1 MEVVMIRSWNQQH
14 TRRSRH
20 HRGGAATAA
29 FTLVELLVVIGII
42 ALLIGILLPA
52 LNKARESA
60 RQVKCLSNIRQI
72 SLAIVSFAGENN
84 GWMPGRAGG
93 GITPYNQGKPNPFT
107 LYPGQPADITTPGDW
122 IAWQRVND
130 PVGGAGNGADQNIT
144 YSVLAKYLN
153 IKKKVHTT
161 PAEANTIS
169 PQGDE
174 VFRCPSDNIE
184 SRPGTATD
192 KKYRY
197 SYTINDLF
205 ANTIQACDTTDYPTA
220 LPAGAPKGLRF
231 GFVFTGK
238 ISSIR
243 ASSEKILLVCED
255 EQTIDDAIFKP
266 NAAKWLS
273 GKALS
278 AVAARHELKFKKATG
293 PTSAAGQTQNARG
306 NIGFC
311 DGHAEFITRKEA
323 MSQRYS
329 GHALPDP
336 PGF

>member
-1 MEVVMIRSWNQQH
+1 MEAVMIRRSNQQH
-14 TRRSRH
+14 NRPP
-20 HRGGAATAA
+20 HRVVGA

-60 RQVKCLSNIRQI
+60 RQVKCLSNMRQI
-72 SLAIVSFAGENN
+72 TLAIVSFAGENN
-84 GWMPGRAGG
+84 GWMVGRGG
-93 GITPYNQGKPNPFT
+93 ASIIPYNQGKPNPFT
-107 LYPGQPADITTPGDW
+107 AYPGQPADITSPGDW
-122 IAWQRVND
+122 IAWQRSID
-130 PVGGAGNGADQNIT
+130 PVGGGPGNGADQNIT
-144 YSVLAKYLN
+144 YSALARYLN

-161 PAEANTIS
+161 PAQANTIS

-174 VFRCPSDNIE
+174 MFRCPSDNIE
-184 SRPGTATD
+184 ARKGTASD

-197 SYTINDLF
+197 SYSINDLF
-205 ANTIQACDTTDYPTA
+205 ANPIQRCDITDYPNATA
-220 LPAGAPKGLRF
+220 PDIKQRF
-231 GFVFTGK
+231 GFQFNGK

-243 ASSEKILLVCED
+243 GPSEKILLVCED
-255 EQTIDDAIFKP
+255 EQTMDDAIFKP

-273 GKALS
+273 NNAIS
-278 AVAARHELKFKKATG
+278 AVAARHELKFKKAKG
-293 PTSAAGQTQNARG
+293 AAGDPGQNQNARG

-311 DGHAEFITRKEA
+311 DGHAEFMTRKEA